1 MSWRVVT
8 VSSLSKL
15 DYKMDYLVVRNADG
29 VKRIHLSEISVLM
42 IESTA
47 VSLTAYL
54 LCELNKRKI
63 DVIFCDERRLPY
75 GMLLP
80 LHGSHNASLKLR
92 EQIQWKEPIKAALW
106 AEIVREKI
114 VGQIAVLESEDC
126 AEAAS
131 LLCSYLE
138 EVQPGDA
145 TNREGHAAKVYFNAL
160 FGKAFS
166 REQEN
171 AWNAAL
177 DYGYSIVLSAVARE
191 ITACGYSTQLGVF
204 HDNMFNK
211 LNLACDLVEPFR
223 PLVDHAVRQMAPEK
237 LEHDEK
243 MKLVQILNRQI
254 MIDGSRQ
261 YMLNAI
267 RIFVKSA
274 LDAMREENVSSVRW
288 PVYELQIYANDDL
301 L

>member
-1 MSWRVVT
+1 M
-8 VSSLSKL
+8 SSLSKL
-15 DYKMDYLVVRNADG
+15 DYKMDYLVVRNTDG

-63 DVIFCDERRLPY
+63 DIIFCDERRLPY

-80 LHGSHNASLKLR
+80 LYGSHNASLKLR
-92 EQIQWKEPIKAALW
+92 EQIQWKDPVKAALW

-126 AEAAS
+126 TEAAS
-131 LLCSYLE
+131 LLCGYLE

-204 HDNMFNK
+204 HDNMFNNF
-211 LNLACDLVEPFR
+211 NLASDLMEPFR
-223 PLVDHAVRQMAPEK
+223 TLIDRFVREK
-237 LEHDEK
+237 NYRIFTSEQKREIIG
-243 MKLVQILNRQI
+243 ILNESVI
-254 MIDGSRQ
+254 INNTEQ
-261 YMLNAI
+261 YVTNA
-267 RIFVKSA
+267 VKIYCRSVF
-274 LDAMREENVSSVRW
+274 DAIEENDVSLIRFYRVRNLKT
-288 PVYELQIYANDDL
+288 EIK
-301 L
+301 